1 MKKKVAILLS
11 MLLVT
16 SVVFAGCGKNDEE
29 SSASV
34 NEANVVSEDNLD
46 ITEDVSD
53 SVSEDSVIDAVYDG
67 RFYTD
72 RYVPYD
78 LSLGATFGTLP
89 AEGKYFDYLYTKWV
103 DDSWNDSSVAEDSV
117 FYKDIFTAI
126 KNGIYDKM
134 TTTIADYTEIE
145 TEMAKVYKGIE
156 AVENTINEDYVN
168 VALADIAGF
177 NGVHFT
183 TETSINDVVPLGVV
197 LDTAAIFAKDDSFKD
212 APYTEKEIGDG
223 SILNQPA
230 TGRDINYAFAVAL
243 GLDTADPAQALKDA
257 GYSSFDDSVATV
269 SLATYDRVAIINAKI
284 FALGS
289 TEPAVVEKPA
299 EESGTTT
306 TTTEPSTTEQK
317 PAGDTGTTSTEQ
329 KPAEESGTT
338 PATEEKPAE
347 TTPAGNGKTVTI
359 NGVEYTVGGT
369 TPSGVYVDDPA
380 YYNHPEAAIMTVQ
393 ELCDRAYPIDH
404 ATGTMNYDASW
415 EQDMDTR
422 SMRVG
427 DF

>member
-1 MKKKVAILLS
+1 MKKKVAVLLS

-29 SSASV
+29 ASASV
-34 NEANVVSEDNLD
+34 NEADVVSEDNLD

-72 RYVPYD
+72 RYVPYE
-78 LSLGATFGTLP
+78 LSIGATFGTLP

-103 DDSWNDSSVAEDSV
+103 DDSWNDSSVAEDSM

-134 TTTIADYTEIE
+134 TATIADYTETE

-168 VALADIAGF
+168 VAIADIAGF

-269 SLATYDRVAIINAKI
+269 SLATYDRVVIINAKI

-289 TEPAVVEKPA
+289 VEPAVEEKPA
-299 EESGTTT
+299 DESDTT
-306 TTTEPSTTEQK
+306 PTEQK
-317 PAGDTGTTSTEQ
+317 PAGDTGSTPIEQ

-347 TTPAGNGKTVTI
+347 TTPAGGKTFTI
-359 NGVEYTVGGT
+359 NGVEYTVGGRT
-369 TPSGVYVDDPA
+369 ASGVYVDDPA
-380 YYNHPEAAIMTVQ
+380 YYIHPEAAIMYAQ
-393 ELCDRAYPIDH
+393 ELCDRAYPIDD

-415 EQDMDTR
+415 EQDMMTR
-422 SMRVG
+422 MERVME
-427 DF
+427 